1 MTRPSIPLSIIDT
14 WSPEQ
19 KLAVYDLCRL
29 ISETLWQ
36 HDRDGLLE
44 AMIRDDNER
53 GFDHVITNPPWHDE
67 RAIASPVKG
76 KDTANRMA
84 DLTLDDLAQGFQLG
98 NAVRGLFSVEL
109 I

>member
-29 ISETLWQ
+29 ISEILWQ
-36 HDRDGLLE
+36 QDRDGLLE

-53 GFDHVITNPPWHDE
+53 GFDHVYDIDNRHLE
-67 RAIASPVKG
+67 RPFE
-76 KDTANRMA
+76 
-84 DLTLDDLAQGFQLG
+84 DDWPF
-98 NAVRGLFSVEL
+98 
-109 I
+109 

>member
-1 MTRPSIPLSIIDT
+1 MMTRPSIPLSIIET

-36 HDRDGLLE
+36 QDRDSLLE

-53 GFDHVITNPPWHDE
+53 GFDHPYDIDNRNLE
-67 RAIASPVKG
+67 RPFE
-76 KDTANRMA
+76 
-84 DLTLDDLAQGFQLG
+84 DDWPF
-98 NAVRGLFSVEL
+98 
-109 I
+109 